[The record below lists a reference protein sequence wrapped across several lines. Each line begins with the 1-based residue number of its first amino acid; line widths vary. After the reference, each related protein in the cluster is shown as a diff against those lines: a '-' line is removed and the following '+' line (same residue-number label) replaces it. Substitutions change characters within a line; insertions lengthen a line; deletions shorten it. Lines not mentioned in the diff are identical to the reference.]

1 MAHKTALILGAGKN
15 IGAAVA
21 KTLKEQ
27 GYSVALVS
35 RKPDAK
41 GAEAS
46 GYSAFEADVAK
57 PESVKAVFKE
67 VGEKL
72 GTPSVVVF
80 NAAAFTFPT
89 DPTNPFSAGAE
100 AFAAD
105 VAVNSVGGFV
115 ALQEAVAAFGTV
127 DDASTPK
134 VFIATGNVLPF
145 KPNVFAGT
153 LGAGKAALAHL
164 VDISVEAFGKKGYR
178 FYFASQVNKDG
189 NAVDYP
195 ALSGEAH
202 AKVYAELLAEKEQGP
217 WEVRF
222 TGDTLR
228 FKEDEARS
236 AMKNF

>member
-1 MAHKTALILGAGKN
+1 MAPKTALIIGAGKN

-21 KTLKEQ
+21 KSLKDQ

-35 RKPDAK
+35 RKPDPKA
-41 GAEAS
+41 AEAS
-46 GYSAFEADVAK
+46 GYTAFSADVAK
-57 PESVKAVFKE
+57 PESVRAAFKE

-72 GTPSVVVF
+72 GAPSVVVY

-89 DPTNPFSAGAE
+89 DPSDPFSAGAE

-115 ALQEAVAAFGTV
+115 ALQEAVAAFKTV

-145 KPNVFAGT
+145 KPVVFAGT

-164 VDISVEAFGKKGYR
+164 VDVSIQAFGGKGYR

-189 NAVDYP
+189 NPVDYP
-195 ALSGEAH
+195 ELSGEAH
-202 AKVYAELLAEKEQGP
+202 AKVYAQLLAEKEQGP

-228 FKEDEARS
+228 FKEDEAKA